1 MDDNHHIQIMGILSS
16 QDGTRPTTVFLEAQ
30 AETGEV
36 LKAHVIENNKKE
48 PILKHL
54 GMYFDPGHSY
64 GLDHPDFIYTAQL
77 VIDYNEDL
85 LYDPAVAS
93 VDNEQP
99 TFKMMFMKVDGH
111 DL

>member
-1 MDDNHHIQIMGILSS
+1 M
-16 QDGTRPTTVFLEAQ
+16 
-30 AETGEV
+30 
-36 LKAHVIENNKKE
+36 IENNKKE

-93 VDNEQP
+93 IDNVDNEQP